1 VNQQETSVKKKKH
14 TVIWPAY
21 FDSSLTRSEGRR
33 VPKALAIADPTA
45 KKIGEAVEKL
55 GLNSVVEL
63 DSSYPTHSWKKDG
76 RILVETKTSKP
87 QIIVQIARKLRQSPR
102 RKK

>member
-1 VNQQETSVKKKKH
+1 MRRKNH
-14 TVIWPAY
+14 AVIWPTY

-45 KKIGEAVEKL
+45 KKIIEAVRNL
-55 GLNSVVEL
+55 GLNSVVEPEA
-63 DSSYPTHSWKKDG
+63 SHPARPWKKEG
-76 RILVETKTSKP
+76 RILVETKASKP
-87 QIIVQIARKLRQSPR
+87 QTIAQIARRLRQSPR

>member
-1 VNQQETSVKKKKH
+1 MRRKKN

-45 KKIGEAVEKL
+45 KKIYEVVESL
-55 GLNSVVEL
+55 GLNSVVEPEAAH
-63 DSSYPTHSWKKDG
+63 PTRPWKKDG
-76 RILVETKTSKP
+76 RMLVETKASKP
-87 QIIVQIARKLRQSPR
+87 QTITQIAKRLRQSPR